1 MCSLK
6 NCINFP
12 EGIAAGV
19 TRNELGCIATYSFFL
34 TSVPSFDI

>member
-1 MCSLK
+1 MSIALVLGC
-6 NCINFP
+6 NE
-12 EGIAAGV
+12 EGIADGV